1 MSRSPRT
8 DLRLASLSAILVAL
22 AGCAGT
28 VPIEGPT
35 AGQIVDQADPTQPAA
50 GQTSNYVLVNV
61 DAAVAARV
69 GRREPTSFA
78 ATFGDHRPGGE
89 QVIGIGDAVSVTIW
103 EAGPGGLFS
112 APLLSDKIAAGS
124 NAATIPDQLVGQDGA
139 ITVPYAGRVPVTGRT
154 TRAVQAVI
162 EKALQGKAIQPQ
174 VLVNI
179 DKPVSTTA
187 TVNGEVVH
195 GARIPLSL
203 NGDRLLDVIAEA
215 GGIQAPVHE
224 SFVELTRGG
233 RTTRVSLTRVVNDP
247 KQNIYIHA
255 GDDITV
261 IHDPQT
267 YMVLGAANRSAQIP
281 FTSDGATLA
290 EALAN
295 GGGLNDN
302 LADPTGV
309 FVFRYEPIAVI
320 RQLKPDWVPPDGATA
335 TYPVIYRIDLTAAQ
349 SLLLAQKFSIL
360 NRDIVYVS
368 NAAAVQYEKLATLFN
383 TALGAFNNA
392 GQGVFY
398 VKSVGVI
405 K

>member
-1 MSRSPRT
+1 MISSARRAF
-8 DLRLASLSAILVAL
+8 LFASVCVLPASL

-28 VPIEGPT
+28 VPVAGPT
-35 AGQIVDQADPTQPAA
+35 AGQIVDQADPAQPAE
-50 GQTSNYVLVNV
+50 GQASNYVLINV
-61 DAAVAARV
+61 DAAIAARV

-89 QVIGIGDAVSVTIW
+89 QVIGVGDAISVTIW

-112 APLLSDKIAAGS
+112 APLLADKIAAGS
-124 NAATIPDQLVGQDGA
+124 NAAAIPDQVVGQDGA
-139 ITVPYAGRVPVTGRT
+139 ITVPYAGRIPVSGRT
-154 TRAVQAVI
+154 TRDVQAVI

-174 VLVNI
+174 VLVNVV
-179 DKPVSTTA
+179 KPVSTTA
-187 TVNGEVVH
+187 TVNGEVVQ
-195 GARIPLSL
+195 GARVPLSL
-203 NGDRLLDVIAEA
+203 NGDRLLDVIADA
-215 GGIQAPVHE
+215 GGIKAPVHE
-224 SFVELTRGG
+224 SFIELTRGS
-233 RTTRVSLTRVVNDP
+233 RTTKVALTRVVNDP

-261 IHDPQT
+261 IRDPQT

-281 FTSDGATLA
+281 FTSDGATLV

-295 GGGLNDN
+295 AGGLNDN

-309 FVFRYEPIAVI
+309 FIFRFEPISVI
-320 RQLKPDWVPPDGATA
+320 RELKPDWIAPAGAT
-335 TYPVIYRIDLTAAQ
+335 TYPVIYRVDLTAAS

-368 NAAAVQYEKLATLFN
+368 NASSVQLEKLANLFN
-383 TALGAFNNA
+383 TATGAFNNA
-392 GQGVFY
+392 AEGVFY
-398 VKSVGVI
+398 LKTIGVL